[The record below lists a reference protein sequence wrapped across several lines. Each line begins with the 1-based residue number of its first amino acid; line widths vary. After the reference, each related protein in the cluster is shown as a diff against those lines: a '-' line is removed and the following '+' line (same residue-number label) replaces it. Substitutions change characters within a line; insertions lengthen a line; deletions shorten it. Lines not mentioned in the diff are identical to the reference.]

1 MNTPTHHDCGVHE
14 FDGTLQKTRTWLK
27 DVMERMHW
35 QDEHRAYYALRIVLH
50 ALRDRLPVDEVVDLG
65 AQLPM
70 LIRGFYYEGWH
81 PANKPL
87 KERTRAAFLAHVAE
101 GFPDGSALETEEIV
115 RGIFEML
122 NGRLTRGEIEGV
134 IQCLPKELRSLWPKA
149 PGV

>member
-1 MNTPTHHDCGVHE
+1 MNTPTHHGGVGE

-27 DVMERMHW
+27 DVMERMQW

-87 KERTRAAFLAHVAE
+87 KERTKAAFLAHVAE
-101 GFPDGSALETEEIV
+101 GFPDSSALETEEIV

-134 IQCLPKELRSLWPKA
+134 IQCLPKELRSLWPEA